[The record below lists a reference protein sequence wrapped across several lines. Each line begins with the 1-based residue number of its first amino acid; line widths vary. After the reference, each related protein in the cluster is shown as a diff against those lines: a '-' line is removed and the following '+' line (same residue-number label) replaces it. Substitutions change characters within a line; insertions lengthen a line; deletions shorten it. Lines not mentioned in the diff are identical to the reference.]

1 MQTVEMIAMDIN
13 KFTKTGKI
21 CFFCQKMKIGDTK
34 GEIGSMYCFLFGTA
48 FKTLGYNHKVIN
60 TLTMT

>member
-1 MQTVEMIAMDIN
+1 M
-13 KFTKTGKI
+13 
-21 CFFCQKMKIGDTK
+21 FFCQKMKIGDTK